1 MIVTASSTYHLLIMD
16 YVWCAAE
23 IRGEIPFENYLAGL
37 ERGGMLWKGPV
48 AADLN
53 GMFALHAANDSI

>member
-1 MIVTASSTYHLLIMD
+1 MD